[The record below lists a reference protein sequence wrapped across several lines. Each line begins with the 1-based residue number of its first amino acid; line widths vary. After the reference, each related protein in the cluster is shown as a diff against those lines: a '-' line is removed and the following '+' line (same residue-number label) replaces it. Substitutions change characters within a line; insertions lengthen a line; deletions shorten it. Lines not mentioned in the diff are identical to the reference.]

1 MSEAVREMSLS
12 ECEDALLAA
21 RVGRIG
27 VRCEEGVYIV
37 PVAFAFAEGAIFG
50 HSPPGKK
57 VALFRRWPH
66 VGFQVD
72 VVRSMTN
79 WQSVLAQ
86 GRWHELV
93 QEEDKVHARAALL
106 RAFGGNLWWTTAGHG
121 HQTSLADALLYRIDI
136 EEISGRAQNWP
147 ETRHTLVQTR

>member
-1 MSEAVREMSLS
+1 MPLA
-12 ECEDALLAA
+12 ECEDMLLAS

-37 PVAFAFAEGAIFG
+37 PVAFAFSDGAIFG

-57 VALFRRWPH
+57 MALLRRWPH

-72 VVRSMTN
+72 DVRDVTT
-79 WQSVLAQ
+79 WRSVLAQ

-93 QEEDKVHARAALL
+93 EEADKAHARAALL
-106 RAFGGNLWWTTAGHG
+106 RAFEGNLWWTTAGHG

-136 EEISGRAQNWP
+136 EDMSGRAQNWP
-147 ETRHTLVQTR
+147 PAPHTLPKSG